1 MWLSLWLLL
10 LPAGRCAWAGA
21 QAPEAPG
28 HLLSQAQR
36 LYEQR
41 GDLQKARR
49 AAGLY
54 RRVLE
59 QNPRNEQA
67 ALRLASLYVW
77 LGVHQKERDQELA
90 YYQRAVKVASRAVKL
105 YPDHPG
111 PHYWLGVAYGLM
123 ADTCNFLR
131 ALEFIQPLKKQMKRL
146 MELDPSYEY
155 GGPYRVLGR
164 LYTKLPALMGGDL
177 DLAER
182 YLRKAVSLGPGYW
195 LNHLYLAAVL
205 LEKGKEKEARALV
218 ARVRDG
224 GLLQGLEPE
233 SRFWK
238 KSAAR
243 LLRDRQFRRMK
254 AQVEAER

>member
-1 MWLSLWLLL
+1 MLLL
-10 LPAGRCAWAGA
+10 TGGPGAWADA
-21 QAPEAPG
+21 QATGAPV

-41 GDLQKARR
+41 GDLHKARR
-49 AAGLY
+49 AAELY
-54 RRVLE
+54 RRILE

-67 ALRLASLYVW
+67 CLRLASLYAW
-77 LGVHQKERDQELA
+77 LGVHQKDRDEELS
-90 YYQRAVKVASRAVKL
+90 YYQRAVKVAGRAVKL

-131 ALEFIQPLKKQMKRL
+131 ALEFIQPLKRQMKRL

-224 GLLQGLEPE
+224 ELLQGLEPE

-243 LLRDRQFRRMK
+243 LLRESHLKHMK
-254 AQVEAER
+254 AQAETER